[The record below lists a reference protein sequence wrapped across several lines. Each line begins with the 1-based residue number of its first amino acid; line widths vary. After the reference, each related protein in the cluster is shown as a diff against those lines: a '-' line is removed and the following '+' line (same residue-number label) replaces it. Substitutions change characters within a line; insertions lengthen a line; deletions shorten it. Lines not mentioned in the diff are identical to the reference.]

1 MSYVSDSL
9 RSVCSA
15 CKVRQGSECE
25 DITTV
30 KIIMIMVINDDKGD
44 DDDDADDGN
53 GDDDNG
59 GDDDDHDNVGTMYV

>member
-15 CKVRQGSECE
+15 CKVRQGSECD
-25 DITTV
+25 DITAV
-30 KIIMIMVINDDKGD
+30 KITMMMVINDDNGD

-53 GDDDNG
+53 DD
-59 GDDDDHDNVGTMYV
+59 DDDDHHNVGTMYV